1 MTDFFCTAGFGLQ
14 AFSMKAEKNNQC
26 VSARIFRWENSGNE
40 HKDKAR
46 LADFIGERAKF
57 CLKVLG
63 QFCARLDLR
72 NKSAIKRYCCSGNN
86 EFLRGTFFF
95 AMKRKYPLC
104 P

>member
-1 MTDFFCTAGFGLQ
+1 
-14 AFSMKAEKNNQC
+14 MKAEKNNQC

-72 NKSAIKRYCCSGNN
+72 NKSVAKLKAYPKLFKVRKGGNN
-86 EFLRGTFFF
+86 SFS
-95 AMKRKYPLC
+95 MP
-104 P
+104 